1 MNPLIAQGVPVM
13 ANPSLRK
20 SAIVDHVNALD
31 AAFDRFDIYTP
42 DRICAALAQFAH
54 ETGGFRWLRELGSV
68 RYLRRYEGRKDLGN
82 TQPGDGAR
90 FRGRGYIQITGRDNY
105 TRMAERLNLPLLDQ
119 PELAQQPAIAAR
131 ISACWWAEHRLN
143 ELADG
148 RRFRSITRIINGGLN
163 GYEDRQRRYRQLL
176 EMVNS

>member
-1 MNPLIAQGVPVM
+1 M
-13 ANPSLRK
+13 
-20 SAIVDHVNALD
+20 NALIEVGVKAMADTLLKKEEVKEHSD
-31 AAFDRFDIYTP
+31 ALEPAFAEFDINTP
-42 DRICAALAQFAH
+42 NRICAALAQFAH
-54 ETGGFRWLRELGSV
+54 ETGGFRWLRELGSAKYLA
-68 RYLRRYEGRKDLGN
+68 RYDGRKDLGN
-82 TQPGDGAR
+82 IHPGDGAR

-131 ISACWWAEHRLN
+131 ISACWWAEHGLN

-148 RRFRSITRIINGGLN
+148 RRFRSITRVINGGLN

-176 EMVNS
+176 EMVNG